1 MVKIFCSS
9 VIKNQNDTYNKLKI
23 IQNMK
28 VVKAE
33 EVVLESPST
42 EPQVDQKRIAEAQ
55 ENFDR
60 TRQIVET
67 KSYSV
72 ALDSKQT
79 SFLMDNFFSNV
90 SWKGYESYAIAETY
104 KHLEEITVD
113 GQING
118 KAKVEI
124 IEAIFHF
131 LKNHIGTGVKDAD
144 LFRQV
149 CDQFALPMKE
159 INEDRQELR
168 DLSLEL
174 IAAEQGISVEK
185 AMEEIQKN
193 QGLQAR

>member
-1 MVKIFCSS
+1 
-9 VIKNQNDTYNKLKI
+9 
-23 IQNMK
+23 MK